1 MFRLVHVYGKN
12 DKGVEVRIFTM
23 ICHLPLAEN
32 PVDLNTLVNDMAK
45 YSNYYTDIRVEMFK
59 ED

>member
-1 MFRLVHVYGKN
+1 MVRLVHVYGKN
-12 DKGVEVRIFTM
+12 EKGVEVLIFTM
-23 ICHLPLAEN
+23 VCHLPLAEN
-32 PVDLNTLVNDMAK
+32 PADLNALVNDIAI